1 MALRAKPGGGSGKNL
16 KFSAG
21 PVASF
26 QVAHLFAGGGMK
38 ITNDAHDF
46 TSNALASSSTTRQVV
61 AQDNTLASTT
71 TQSSYQTP
79 ESGVSSDALW
89 LNATQQELATTS
101 DVDMEKVQQL
111 QQAIANGELVLDT
124 EALSEAILEMHRS

>member
-1 MALRAKPGGGSGKNL
+1 
-16 KFSAG
+16 
-21 PVASF
+21 
-26 QVAHLFAGGGMK
+26 MK
-38 ITNDAHDF
+38 ITQDAHDF
-46 TSNALASSSTTRQVV
+46 TSSALSSSAITRPTA
-61 AQDNTLASTT
+61 AQETVASTT

-89 LNATQQELATTS
+89 LDAAQQELATTS

-124 EALSEAILEMHRS
+124 QALSEAILEMHRS

>member
-1 MALRAKPGGGSGKNL
+1 
-16 KFSAG
+16 
-21 PVASF
+21 
-26 QVAHLFAGGGMK
+26 MK

-124 EALSEAILEMHRS
+124 KALSEAILEMHRS